1 MFNIVIPIFFVCFNY
16 ACIYANCALSEDVRK
31 KFVIV
36 TASYNSIDF
45 VDKYLESVFSQ
56 KCDEKK
62 ITFRV
67 IYYDDCSTDG
77 TGEFVEKYKKKLN
90 LGNKLSLIRNSVKVG
105 AHENIYHAV
114 HSCDDDEIVLIV
126 DGDDWLARND
136 VLEILHEVYSNSDVW
151 ITYGQLQRYPS
162 GVIGTCHEI
171 PEEVIKS
178 NSFRSYPWT
187 SSHLRTFY
195 AWLYK
200 RIKMEDIM
208 FEGKFVPV
216 CGDVAI
222 MFPMLEMAG
231 THLRF
236 ISEILYIY
244 NCSNPN
250 SYWSNRYKINNPV
263 VNGQCKNEAKT
274 ENHSKKTKIKL
285 KKSDKTNEHGK
296 VSEINDL
303 KKMDKIRQ
311 VIERH
316 IRKEIIP
323 YAPLLK
329 SDLHV

>member
-1 MFNIVIPIFFVCFNY
+1 M
-16 ACIYANCALSEDVRK
+16 L
-31 KFVIV
+31 
-36 TASYNSIDF
+36 
-45 VDKYLESVFSQ
+45 
-56 KCDEKK
+56 
-62 ITFRV
+62 FR
-67 IYYDDCSTDG
+67 SG
-77 TGEFVEKYKKKLN
+77 TGEFVEAYKDKFN
-90 LGNKLSLIRNSVKVG
+90 LGNKFSIIRNKIKVG

-136 VLEILHEVYSNSDVW
+136 VLEILYGVYSDPNVW
-151 ITYGQLQRYPS
+151 LTYGQLQRYPS

-208 FEGKFVPV
+208 FKGKFVPV

-231 THLRF
+231 THSRF
-236 ISEILYIY
+236 IPEVLYIY
-244 NCSNPN
+244 NCDNQY
-250 SYWSNRYKINNPV
+250 SYWNNPP
-263 VNGQCKNEAKT
+263 KNEEIRKNQCVT
-274 ENHSKKTKIKL
+274 GIMRKSKKSTQKLNKSNKIDTSKKTDRIHL
-285 KKSDKTNEHGK
+285 IIG
-296 VSEINDL
+296 
-303 KKMDKIRQ
+303 
-311 VIERH
+311 RH
-316 IRKEIIP
+316 IRHDISP

-329 SDLHV
+329 SALN